1 MVLFFFLFCCRM
13 QFKHTLGLQDFMNR
27 RENQEQRRAR
37 KRGRG
42 KRGNEIVARE
52 RTGEGRDDN
61 LRGKT
66 KVETER
72 RSQRE
77 GANGLHEMH
86 AVLEHVHHNVNLKPQ
101 LLTSP
106 WKLLS
111 KGATCFLKS

>member
-1 MVLFFFLFCCRM
+1 MKEAGCVTVQM

-27 RENQEQRRAR
+27 TENQEQRRAR

-72 RSQRE
+72 RSRRE
-77 GANGLHEMH
+77 GANGLRETH
-86 AVLEHVHHNVNLKPQ
+86 AELEHHIVNLKPQ

-111 KGATCFLKS
+111 RGATCFLKS